1 MGPSK
6 DLDSICHSSGDQESK
21 VKGWFLLEA
30 SREDLLTLTLS
41 SLVRVAGNPWC
52 SLACRPISP
61 ISASVSMFSLD
72 VVFTLSPSMH
82 VSVSKFPS

>member
-30 SREDLLTLTLS
+30 SREDLFLDSLLTCTGCWQ
-41 SLVRVAGNPWC
+41 SLVFLG
-52 SLACRPISP
+52 L
-61 ISASVSMFSLD
+61 
-72 VVFTLSPSMH
+72 
-82 VSVSKFPS
+82 